1 MRKKSIN
8 MDLTLFKKLPC
19 DVKHIVKEM
28 CTEEVYYIDEVKKY
42 SFDDIH
48 ELLNIIITGDDYGE
62 SCIDHQYNL
71 LKMFQHIVK
80 DLGYFDKERN
90 NTETKGLNGYDNI
103 VTLQWKNR
111 FDEKYWYV
119 NDYYVNDNGDWIYN
133 RIGLPNQYHIDCI
146 RLRQDFINTLNIFDI
161 WFQSNYHGTNIMH
174 ATLLSEIN
182 KIYKYIIMHN
192 EIYN

>member
-1 MRKKSIN
+1 
-8 MDLTLFKKLPC
+8 MDLTLFNKLPC

-28 CTEEVYYIDEVKKY
+28 CTEEIYYIDEVRKN

-48 ELLNIIITGDDYGE
+48 KLLNIIITDNDYGK

-90 NTETKGLNGYDNI
+90 NTETKGLDGYGNI
-103 VTLQWKNR
+103 ITLQWKNR
-111 FDEKYWYV
+111 FDEKYWFV

-133 RIGLPNQYHIDCI
+133 RIGRSNQYHIDCI
-146 RLRQDFINTLNIFDI
+146 RLRQDFINTLNVFDI
-161 WFQSNYHGTNIMH
+161 WFQNNYHGTNIMH
-174 ATLLSEIN
+174 ATLLNKIN
-182 KIYKYIIMHN
+182 KIYKYIFMHN

>member
-1 MRKKSIN
+1 MLKKSIN
-8 MDLTLFKKLPC
+8 MDLTLFNKLPC

-28 CTEEVYYIDEVKKY
+28 CTEEVYYIDEVSKY

-48 ELLNIIITGDDYGE
+48 KLLNIIITGNYFGK
-62 SCIDHQYNL
+62 SYIDHQYNL

-90 NTETKGLNGYDNI
+90 NTETKGLDGYGNI
-103 VTLQWKNR
+103 ITLQWKNR
-111 FDEKYWYV
+111 FDEKYWFV

-133 RIGLPNQYHIDCI
+133 RNGRPNQYHIDCI
-146 RLRQDFINTLNIFDI
+146 RLRQDFINTLNVFDI
-161 WFQSNYHGTNIMH
+161 WFQNNYHGTNIMH
-174 ATLLSEIN
+174 ATLLNKIN
-182 KIYKYIIMHN
+182 KIYKYIFMHN